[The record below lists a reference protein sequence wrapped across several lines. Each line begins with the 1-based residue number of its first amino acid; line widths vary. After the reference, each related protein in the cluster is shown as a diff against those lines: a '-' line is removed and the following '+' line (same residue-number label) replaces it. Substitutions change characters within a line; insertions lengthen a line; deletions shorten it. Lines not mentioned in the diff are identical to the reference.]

1 VLRLLD
7 EDILPIFYASAVGNL
22 PERNLKLKEGSS
34 AIVVLAAKGYP
45 DSPQKGMPLEI
56 PSNEGNVVVY
66 HAGTKNQD
74 GEILANGGRILG
86 ITSCGSSLKDAIN
99 DCYVFLG
106 KIKAPD
112 TFYRKDIGR
121 RAL

>member
-1 VLRLLD
+1 M
-7 EDILPIFYASAVGNL
+7 GNL
-22 PERNLKLKEGSS
+22 PVRNLKLKEGSS

-56 PSNEGNVVVY
+56 PPNEGNVVVY
-66 HAGTKNQD
+66 HAGTKSQENQ
-74 GEILANGGRILG
+74 ILANGGRILG
-86 ITSCGSSLKDAIN
+86 ITSFGNSLKDAIH
-99 DCYVFLG
+99 DCYAFLG